1 MTKALSG
8 KPVFPKTVFLVQVA
22 YQRYAFDTIDLA
34 ARFIDS
40 VSSATPVSYDYNAEK
55 ADGIQQFYKE
65 RTSSIASLEVIKA
78 IIVDE
83 RTPEP
88 QPEVIVVHSAIGAVG
103 NTGSIKGA
111 VAAA

>member
-8 KPVFPKTVFLVQVA
+8 KPVFPKTVFIVQVA

-40 VSSATPVSYDYNAEK
+40 VSSATPVSTDYNAPKHE
-55 ADGIQQFYKE
+55 DHVQQFYKE
-65 RTSSIASLEVIKA
+65 RTSSIATLEVVKA

-83 RTPEP
+83 RTPDP
-88 QPEVIVVHSAIGAVG
+88 QPEVIVVHSAI
-103 NTGSIKGA
+103 
-111 VAAA
+111 AA

>member
-8 KPVFPKTVFLVQVA
+8 KPVFPKTVFIVQVA

-40 VSSATPVSYDYNAEK
+40 VSSATPVSYDYNAPERE
-55 ADGIQQFYKE
+55 DRVQQYYKE
-65 RTSSIASLEVIKA
+65 RTASIASLEVIKA

-83 RTPEP
+83 RTPEK
-88 QPEVIVVHSAIGAVG
+88 PEVIVVHEGHFEA
-103 NTGSIKGA
+103 
-111 VAAA
+111 